1 MFIKNETGADH
12 EFVGVIIC
20 DPQIKNAV
28 VRLHFALFAFIFLQ
42 GKMKEIMNDFY
53 RMADLIDKERETNN
67 VETEN
72 GVSTEKDN
80 DDSLGDGDYYIE
92 PVSRKTTGKTSKDEL

>member
-1 MFIKNETGADH
+1 MFS
-12 EFVGVIIC
+12 
-20 DPQIKNAV
+20 
-28 VRLHFALFAFIFLQ
+28 FIFLQ
-42 GKMKEIMNDFY
+42 GKIKEIMNDFY
-53 RMADLIDKERETNN
+53 RMADLIDKKREKNN

-92 PVSRKTTGKTSKDEL
+92 PVSRKTTGNTSKDEL

>member
-1 MFIKNETGADH
+1 MFS
-12 EFVGVIIC
+12 
-20 DPQIKNAV
+20 
-28 VRLHFALFAFIFLQ
+28 FIFLQ
-42 GKMKEIMNDFY
+42 GKIKEIMNDFY
-53 RMADLIDKERETNN
+53 RMADLIDKKREKNN
-67 VETEN
+67 VETELTEN

>member
-1 MFIKNETGADH
+1 MFS
-12 EFVGVIIC
+12 
-20 DPQIKNAV
+20 
-28 VRLHFALFAFIFLQ
+28 FIFLQ
-42 GKMKEIMNDFY
+42 GKIKEIMNDFY
-53 RMADLIDKERETNN
+53 RMADLIDKEREKNN

-80 DDSLGDGDYYIE
+80 DDSLGDGDYYHDIE

>member
-1 MFIKNETGADH
+1 MFS
-12 EFVGVIIC
+12 
-20 DPQIKNAV
+20 
-28 VRLHFALFAFIFLQ
+28 FIFLQ
-42 GKMKEIMNDFY
+42 GKTKEIMNDFY
-53 RMADLIDKERETNN
+53 RMADLIDKERKTNN

-80 DDSLGDGDYYIE
+80 DDSLGDGDHYIE

>member
-1 MFIKNETGADH
+1 MFS
-12 EFVGVIIC
+12 
-20 DPQIKNAV
+20 
-28 VRLHFALFAFIFLQ
+28 FIFLQ
-42 GKMKEIMNDFY
+42 EKIKEIMNDFY
-53 RMADLIDKERETNN
+53 RMADLIDNEREKNN

-92 PVSRKTTGKTSKDEL
+92 PGSRKTTGKTSKDEL